1 MRTHSR
7 PQSPRSFWPVAG
19 IESSGQKAGPDF
31 LSMRRVSV
39 SYYQPIRFARFDG
52 KSVNC
57 GLPVLDKA
65 RALDSCHRPEG
76 SWALGTRMVNTPIQT
91 CVIIDWQPCSDW
103 CKHCEG
109 PFVNGLIDDDEKVAF
124 SKRHTQFNTGVQKPY
139 PIYNQNG
146 QNRYPI
152 SDPNCMP
159 FKESDFLHPTPWT
172 LTVIQK
178 SCHR

>member
-39 SYYQPIRFARFDG
+39 SSYQPIRFARFDG

-65 RALDSCHRPEG
+65 WAIPELSILATGQKDRGLWGREWHSCHRPEG
-76 SWALGTRMVNTPIQT
+76 SWALETRIETLSTTTGATTTAYRKQIFCSGHAQKLNRDFKQRERGRRRGRRNRWE
-91 CVIIDWQPCSDW
+91 DWGENAVVTEIH
-103 CKHCEG
+103 KH
-109 PFVNGLIDDDEKVAF
+109 KQH
-124 SKRHTQFNTGVQKPY
+124 RQKP
-139 PIYNQNG
+139 
-146 QNRYPI
+146 
-152 SDPNCMP
+152 
-159 FKESDFLHPTPWT
+159 
-172 LTVIQK
+172 
-178 SCHR
+178 